1 MSARRKARELTLKA
15 LYAYEISGSDPQQ
28 ISDDIIS
35 SSQIK
40 EEAKDFSRILFGKA
54 VKNIEKIDNLIKAS
68 VKSWDFSRIALVE
81 KSILRIGI
89 CELLFFS
96 ETPVAIIINEAVE
109 LGKKYGEKESK
120 SFINGVLDCMAKA
133 FEKERFRI
141 QMNVDKS
148 R

>member
-1 MSARRKARELTLKA
+1 MSARRKARELALKA

-35 SSQIK
+35 SSEIK
-40 EEAKDFSRILFGKA
+40 EEAKRFSRILFGKA
-54 VKNIEKIDNLIKAS
+54 VENIEKIDNLIRAS

-81 KSILRIGI
+81 KNILRIGI

-109 LGKKYGEKESK
+109 LGKKYGEKDSK
-120 SFINGVLDCMAKA
+120 SFINGVLDYMAKA
-133 FEKERFRI
+133 LEKERFRI

>member
-1 MSARRKARELTLKA
+1 MSARRKARELALKA

-40 EEAKDFSRILFGKA
+40 EEAKDFSRILFERA

-68 VKSWDFSRIALVE
+68 VKSWDFSRVALVE
-81 KSILRIGI
+81 KNILRIGI

-109 LGKKYGEKESK
+109 LGKKYGEKDSK
-120 SFINGVLDCMAKA
+120 SFINGVLDYMAKA
-133 FEKERFRI
+133 LEKERSRI

>member
-1 MSARRKARELTLKA
+1 MSARRKARELALKA

-35 SSQIK
+35 SSEIK
-40 EEAKDFSRILFGKA
+40 EEAKNFSRILFGKA
-54 VKNIEKIDNLIKAS
+54 VRNIEKIDSLIKAS
-68 VKSWDFSRIALVE
+68 VKSWDFSRVALVE

-109 LGKKYGEKESK
+109 LGKKYGEKDSK
-120 SFINGVLDCMAKA
+120 SFINGVLDYMAKA
-133 FEKERFRI
+133 LKKERLRT

>member
-1 MSARRKARELTLKA
+1 MSARRKARELALKA

-35 SSQIK
+35 SSEIK
-40 EEAKDFSRILFGKA
+40 EEAKRFSRILFGKA
-54 VKNIEKIDNLIKAS
+54 VENIEKIDNLIRAS

-81 KSILRIGI
+81 KNILRIGI

-109 LGKKYGEKESK
+109 LGKKYGEKDSK
-120 SFINGVLDCMAKA
+120 SFINGVLDYMAKA
-133 FEKERFRI
+133 LEKERLRI

>member
-1 MSARRKARELTLKA
+1 MSARRKARELALKA
-15 LYAYEISGSDPQQ
+15 LYAYEISGSEPQQ

-35 SSQIK
+35 SSEIK
-40 EEAKDFSRILFGKA
+40 EEAKRFSRILFGKA
-54 VKNIEKIDNLIKAS
+54 VENLEKIDNLIRAS

-81 KSILRIGI
+81 KNILRIGI

-109 LGKKYGEKESK
+109 LGKKYGEKDSK
-120 SFINGVLDCMAKA
+120 SFVNGVLDYMAKA
-133 FEKERFRI
+133 LEKERFRI

>member
-1 MSARRKARELTLKA
+1 MSARRKARELALKA

-35 SSQIK
+35 SSEIK
-40 EEAKDFSRILFGKA
+40 EEAKRFSRILFGKA
-54 VKNIEKIDNLIKAS
+54 VENIEKIDNLIRAS

-81 KSILRIGI
+81 KNILRIGI

-109 LGKKYGEKESK
+109 LGKKYGEKDSK

-133 FEKERFRI
+133 LEKERLRI